1 MKAFRHAQNDDFA
14 SARGAMFKKMKEA
27 VKLDRLNHD
36 DQAEL
41 ERMGI
46 QEDQQAKETVAKAR
60 AFATGAISDSD
71 DEDEDA
77 DADDDAAIADG
88 SSVLPSRTLMM

>member
-1 MKAFRHAQNDDFA
+1 MKGFRHAQNDDL
-14 SARGAMFKKMKEA
+14 SKARGAMFKKMKEV

-36 DQAEL
+36 EQAEI

-46 QEDQQAKETVAKAR
+46 QEDLQAKATMEKAM
-60 AFATGAISDSD
+60 AFASGAISDSD

-77 DADDDAAIADG
+77 DADDDATIADG